1 MRFLAGIAV
10 VTCAGALALAQPFD
24 SLARAQSQ
32 PGGQPTF
39 RTGTEI
45 VSLGVTISDKKA
57 TFLTD
62 LTRDDL
68 EVFEDGRKQTIEY
81 FARGD
86 QDAAPELHLGLLFDT
101 SGSMDADIKLSRSAA
116 VRFLNTLSDAKDI
129 TLVDFDTE
137 VRVAKYGQLD
147 FPRPGRAAFGRASR
161 TVSPRC
167 TTHSASTSIAPQS

>member
-10 VTCAGALALAQPFD
+10 IACAGMLAAAQ
-24 SLARAQSQ
+24 
-32 PGGQPTF
+32 QPTF

-45 VSLGVTISDKKA
+45 VSLGVTISDKKSN
-57 TFLTD
+57 FLTD

-68 EVFEDGRKQTIEY
+68 EIFEDGKKQTIEY

-86 QDAAPELHLGLLFDT
+86 QDAAPELHVGLLFDT

-116 VRFLNTLSDAKDI
+116 VKFLNTLSDARDI

-147 FPRPGRAAFGRASR
+147 FPRLVERIRARKPNGF
-161 TVSPRC
+161 TVKNQIQQLRLL
-167 TTHSASTSIAPQS
+167 IV